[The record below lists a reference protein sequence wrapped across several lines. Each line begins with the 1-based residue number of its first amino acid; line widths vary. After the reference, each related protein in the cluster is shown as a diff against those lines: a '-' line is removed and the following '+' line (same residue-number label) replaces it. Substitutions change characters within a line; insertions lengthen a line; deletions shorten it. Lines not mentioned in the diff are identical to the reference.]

1 LDAAKH
7 WEEVSEHK
15 TPLDGDIWIED
26 PLHSSYPPSIAF
38 KAAQIQS
45 NDKAI
50 SVLRRLQEM
59 IFIEKEIL
67 ANGPKLK
74 KLL

>member
-1 LDAAKH
+1 LERGK
-7 WEEVSEHK
+7 EHK

-50 SVLRRLQEM
+50 SLRRLQEM
-59 IFIEKEIL
+59 IFIEKRIL
-67 ANGPKLK
+67 AMARN
-74 KLL
+74 

>member
-1 LDAAKH
+1 LERGK
-7 WEEVSEHK
+7 EHK
-15 TPLDGDIWIED
+15 TPLDGDIWID

-50 SVLRRLQEM
+50 SFKTFTGND
-59 IFIEKEIL
+59 FIEKRIL

>member
-1 LDAAKH
+1 MATSGL
-7 WEEVSEHK
+7 K
-15 TPLDGDIWIED
+15 T
-26 PLHSSYPPSIAF
+26 LHSSYPPSIAF

-59 IFIEKEIL
+59 ILSKKEIL
-67 ANGPKLK
+67 ANGPKLF
-74 KLL
+74 

>member
-7 WEEVSEHK
+7 WEEVSKEHK

-50 SVLRRLQEM
+50 S
-59 IFIEKEIL
+59 F
-67 ANGPKLK
+67 
-74 KLL
+74 